1 MAQLNE
7 ALGHL
12 ALGGAH
18 AEAGLLAIHG
28 VEDHS
33 AVSLDA
39 DGGPSGAGGVQSGVH
54 LPVGDQLGHAAQGL
68 DRLAPALIAAGHGK
82 GDGIPRL
89 KGPQAGQGLLAL
101 LGVQGE
107 HGFALGN
114 GDTSGGLQHLLHHI
128 LGLPADGRLN
138 GVGAGAVI
146 HRGQNHIYPR
156 LGVLGGSGEVVG
168 QQGQAAHS
176 GTVRQLSYLIDAA
189 AQLYGLPSEGHG
201 DRQPVAGDE
210 SGAVGVEADGPG
222 VVVVACGPHNPVG
235 HHQSGGR
242 AGGEHIPVAVQAGH
256 HPFALALQG
265 LGHAGQGHPV
275 GNLGA
280 VGHRGHYAG
289 VGGILHIVLGA
300 QVGIGIAPEHVLSQA
315 GPLGEGR
322 PPGLYVPAHGLGR
335 RGRGDSQGQRQTQ
348 GRPPPDPLF
357 HTCPPNIVCE
367 TGHTKIMLTQ
377 KPPLVNKRGPGFV
390 NPILTFFLLWLRG
403 TPSGTAGG
411 GPMLRLLR
419 SPPACPASA
428 GAASFP
434 GWPPPEWT
442 ATPQ

>member
-1 MAQLNE
+1 M
-7 ALGHL
+7 
-12 ALGGAH
+12 
-18 AEAGLLAIHG
+18 
-28 VEDHS
+28 
-33 AVSLDA
+33 
-39 DGGPSGAGGVQSGVH
+39 
-54 LPVGDQLGHAAQGL
+54 GDQLGHAAQGL

-176 GTVRQLSYLIDAA
+176 GTVRQLSHLIDAA

-265 LGHAGQGHPV
+265 LGHAGQGYPV

-322 PPGLYVPAHGLGR
+322 PPGMYVPAHGLGR

-390 NPILTFFLLWLRG
+390 NPILTIFFHGRRAVLKSRPYPSSGLPCFSRG
-403 TPSGTAGG
+403 SVFS
-411 GPMLRLLR
+411 RV
-419 SPPACPASA
+419 AS
-428 GAASFP
+428 S
-434 GWPPPEWT
+434 
-442 ATPQ
+442 